1 MKTSEQSQ
9 QPLKLLPH
17 GQKIKEFELSTK
29 MTAELAT
36 FQNGESYICKNS
48 FYSR

>member
-9 QPLKLLPH
+9 QSLKLLQH
-17 GQKIKEFELSTK
+17 AEKIKEFELSTK

-36 FQNGESYICKNS
+36 FQNGELHL
-48 FYSR
+48 